1 MQPAAYK
8 AAVTILA
15 KNSKVPI
22 APPNSPPE
30 NDIFI
35 GLEKIEKLGINKKHF
50 NLMLCINY
58 LMFCL
63 T

>member
-8 AAVTILA
+8 AAETILA

-30 NDIFI
+30 NEIST
-35 GLEKIEKLGINKKHF
+35 GLDEIEKLGIVS
-50 NLMLCINY
+50 
-58 LMFCL
+58 
-63 T
+63 